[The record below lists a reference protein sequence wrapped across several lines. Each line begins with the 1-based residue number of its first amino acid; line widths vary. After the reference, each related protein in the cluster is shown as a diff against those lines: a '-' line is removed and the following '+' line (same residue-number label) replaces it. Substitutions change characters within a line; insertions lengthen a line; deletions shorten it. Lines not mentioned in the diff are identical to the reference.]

1 MQLKTLW
8 KRLAE
13 AGVVDG
19 AGLPELE
26 LCAVT
31 EDSRCARPGGLF
43 IASKGAHVDGHDY
56 AEAVAAAGCVAIAGT
71 RENLSEL
78 AGLPYLRVADP
89 HRAAALAA
97 HVLAGDPSRDM
108 TVIGVTG
115 TNGKSSTIALVAAVL
130 EAAGHRTA
138 QFGTLGYRIGKKNHE
153 AKHTTPFGEEL
164 ADMFRRARNAGRTH
178 VVMEVSSH
186 ALDQGRVAGID
197 FDVAAFT
204 NLTRDHLDYH
214 GNMEAYARA
223 KQRLFSGL
231 DPAAG
236 LAVINVDDAA
246 GQDFVAATPAKVI
259 TYGRTGMCRATGETT
274 RVGGTAFT
282 LETPWGTAPVALKL
296 LGTHNVYNALCAA
309 AICGGLGVAVPVIAE
324 GLGTLS
330 SVPGRFE
337 SIDAGQDFHVVV
349 DYAHTPDGLA
359 NVLRAAR
366 SICGGRV
373 ICVFGCG
380 GDRDK
385 GKRPKMG
392 VLAAELA
399 DFSVVTSDNPRTED
413 PHRILLDIEMGMQR
427 LRHRKGDDYWV
438 IESREEAI
446 RAALGLAK
454 PGDLVLIAG
463 KGHEDYQIIGT
474 EKIHF
479 DDRELARQILG
490 GN

>member
-1 MQLKTLW
+1 MKLKTLW

-13 AGVVDG
+13 AGADENS
-19 AGLPELE
+19 ALPDVEVTS
-26 LCAVT
+26 VT
-31 EDSRCARPGGLF
+31 EDSRRARRGGLF
-43 IASKGAHVDGHDY
+43 IASKGAAVDAHDF
-56 AEAVAAAGCVAIAGT
+56 AEQVAASGCVAIAGT
-71 RENLSEL
+71 RAGLTEL
-78 AGLPYLRVADP
+78 AGLPYLHVSEP

-97 HVLAGDPSRDM
+97 HALAGDPSREM

-115 TNGKSSTIALVAAVL
+115 TNGKSSTIALIASVL
-130 EAAGHRTA
+130 MAAGHRPA
-138 QFGTLGYRIGKKNHE
+138 QFGTLGYRIGDEVHD

-164 ADMFRRARNAGRTH
+164 AEMFALARGAGCTH

-204 NLTRDHLDYH
+204 NLTQDHLDYH
-214 GNMEAYARA
+214 GDMEQYGRA
-223 KQRLFSGL
+223 KQRLFAGL
-231 DPAAG
+231 DADSG
-236 LAVINVDDAA
+236 LAVVNADDPA
-246 GQDFVAATPAKVI
+246 GDGFIEATRARVI
-259 TYGRTGMCRATGETT
+259 TYGQAGVCRASDEAM
-274 RVGGTAFT
+274 RVGTMDFS
-282 LETPWGTAPVALKL
+282 LHTPWGDAPVALKL
-296 LGTHNVYNALCAA
+296 LGMHNIYNALCAA
-309 AICGGLGVAVPVIAE
+309 AVCGGLGVTVPAIVE
-324 GLGTLS
+324 GLAALP

-366 SICGGRV
+366 QVCSGRI

-392 VLAAELA
+392 MLAAELA

-413 PHRILLDIEMGMQR
+413 PHRILLDVEVGMQR
-427 LRHRKGDDYWV
+427 LRQRKGDDYLV
-438 IESREEAI
+438 IESRQEAI
-446 RAALGLAK
+446 RKALGLAK
-454 PGDLVLIAG
+454 AGDLVLIAG

-474 EKIHF
+474 ERIHF
-479 DDRELARQILG
+479 DDREMARQILG
-490 GN
+490 ER